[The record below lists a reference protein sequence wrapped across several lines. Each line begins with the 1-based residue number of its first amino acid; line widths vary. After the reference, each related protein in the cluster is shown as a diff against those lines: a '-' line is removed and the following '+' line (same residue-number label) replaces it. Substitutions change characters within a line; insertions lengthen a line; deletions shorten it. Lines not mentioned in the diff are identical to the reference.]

1 MDSESS
7 DQSTPS
13 PREKLVFNNAETPLT
28 SLANKPKRLLQGSSR
43 ITFSQL
49 VDDAEDIDGENKEN
63 VPSGIS
69 PRKITAILSSPKTA
83 GLSCRRSRHQSGSP
97 AKGLLQRRVSPLK
110 DRDLNVSPLKR
121 MAATKRPGF
130 HLFDEDDMSSRD
142 SGYNSQNLDEPVQAA
157 AAKVDKP
164 CPGSMD
170 DILQNCSPD
179 KEEGIAPLKS
189 SPDRLNGDG
198 FDLHSL
204 ETIDEDQENQ
214 SPSFDLGSL
223 LSKKILVPEPAIV
236 SRERETADS
245 QDEFSLPMKKVSV
258 GPLFGRRAGGGGV
271 GGGPGS
277 FRRAL
282 SMLDQPTGTDFCS
295 PVSRNSDCSFSERF
309 KRPEPPRTDEP
320 EVSSKRR
327 KINVAT
333 LPATSKPKFF
343 RSHSENELSV
353 MKSCQL
359 KEEVDNIL
367 PDSSR

>member
-1 MDSESS
+1 
-7 DQSTPS
+7 
-13 PREKLVFNNAETPLT
+13 
-28 SLANKPKRLLQGSSR
+28 
-43 ITFSQL
+43 
-49 VDDAEDIDGENKEN
+49 
-63 VPSGIS
+63 
-69 PRKITAILSSPKTA
+69 
-83 GLSCRRSRHQSGSP
+83 
-97 AKGLLQRRVSPLK
+97 VSPLK

-170 DILQNCSPD
+170 DILHNCSPD

-189 SPDRLNGDG
+189 SPERLNGDG

-271 GGGPGS
+271 GGTGGVVSYLGYVSPLWRVGC
-277 FRRAL
+277 RRVQWFPSSHEASL
-282 SMLDQPTGTDFCS
+282 EEGTQPL
-295 PVSRNSDCSFSERF
+295 
-309 KRPEPPRTDEP
+309 RTDAAARFQRRDARP
-320 EVSSKRR
+320 FHSS
-327 KINVAT
+327 
-333 LPATSKPKFF
+333 
-343 RSHSENELSV
+343 
-353 MKSCQL
+353 
-359 KEEVDNIL
+359 
-367 PDSSR
+367 